1 MGMNGSKL
9 DRKIQFRRYTSTP
22 DGFGGENRTWHDHGA
37 PVWAHRDDVSDG
49 EKFAAAQ
56 IQATVTT
63 RFTVRS
69 SEFTR
74 DIDPKDR
81 IQHAGQD
88 FNITGAKE
96 SKDGRFQFIELTA
109 SARSDQ

>member
-1 MGMNGSKL
+1 MKASDL
-9 DRKIQFRRYTSTP
+9 DRRVQFRRYTSTP
-22 DGFGGENRTWHDHGA
+22 DGFGGEDRTWADHGA
-37 PVWAHRDDVSDG
+37 PVWAHRVDVSDS
-49 EKFAAAQ
+49 ERFAAAQ

-81 IQHAGQD
+81 LHHAGLV
-88 FNITGAKE
+88 FEITGTKE
-96 SKDGRFQFIELTA
+96 SKHGRFQFIEITC
-109 SARSDQ
+109 SARTDQG